1 MTDLTRYRVQFFQD
15 DVYEVLQLIPS
26 TILPYG
32 YEDTEDPVFQG
43 SLSDCEAYIRL
54 HEGGYM

>member
-1 MTDLTRYRVQFFQD
+1 MEKRFKVRFYQNNT
-15 DVYEVLQLIPS
+15 YEVLEKKYYAL
-26 TILPYG
+26 YDDF
-32 YEDTEDPVFQG
+32 YESVFQG